1 MIRAVTLDAYGTVFD
16 FESHLSDVAAE
27 VLAAG
32 GATGPSPRALAEAWS
47 SHFTALYD
55 EFGRRHHEDG
65 REFRTIAELTTDAL
79 AAARARVASIDT
91 QIAAKSAAQ
100 DAAVAATA
108 AAAPAAAPHTTPPPT
123 R

>member
-32 GATGPSPRALAEAWS
+32 RATGPSPRALAEAWS

-79 AAARARVASIDT
+79 AAAYRQHGLGRIDPRPGVETWQIGRAHV
-91 QIAAKSAAQ
+91 
-100 DAAVAATA
+100 
-108 AAAPAAAPHTTPPPT
+108 
-123 R
+123 